1 MSVDASQREYNKE
14 LLSVALAIINSL
26 EEELNDDSFAKLG
39 AVFPQKMVIAAL
51 DLLDRGDVIKYV
63 APWGKVDYEV
73 LGSTSTYFVQLD
85 LPSRIPFYCSCPAF
99 SKAVLFAQ
107 THIMCKHVLGTL
119 LARKL
124 SMTMERPISA
134 DELLEIFTKHYQ

>member
-1 MSVDASQREYNKE
+1 MPVDASQRGYNKE

-26 EEELNDDSFAKLG
+26 EEELNDDSFSKLG
-39 AVFPQKMVIAAL
+39 AVFSQKMVIAAL

-63 APWGKVDYEV
+63 ATWGKVDYEV

-85 LPSRIPFYCSCPAF
+85 LPSQIPFYCSCPAF

-124 SMTMERPISA
+124 SMAMERPISA